1 MKTVTLSVYENG
13 TQVTDN
19 VYKLDSTVKLN
30 LTYEL
35 PDAKYDKGA
44 TYTYTLPS
52 QLKINQTYSGTLVN
66 SEFADGIGT
75 YTVGAD
81 NKVVFVFNE
90 NIEGLLDIKGTFWVE
105 STLSSTT
112 VTGSTTQVLYFPI
125 AGNANNSIT
134 LQVQPSNGKA
144 ITKTGTPMPQKYNA
158 SSIDWTVDVNTLLNK
173 LDNAVITDPMQT
185 GLELDPASIA
195 VYALTVDVKGNL
207 TLGGQVSPALYDTT
221 ASDLTKLD
229 LKFKNSINEA
239 YRVKFTTKNISTGEQ
254 TKFNNTATLTANG
267 SPESA
272 SAEVNINLG
281 KTLEKFTSGYNSSDE
296 TITWEIRFNYNEKPI
311 TSNNAVL
318 TDYFN
323 ITQDYVAGSMIIYKV
338 KLDQNGSG
346 TDDGTLIADTDY
358 TLTQLPDVSG
368 TAGFK
373 LQFNHDI
380 QSAYRIVYK
389 TKVAE
394 RVYTG
399 ESIVNKATYNGQTV
413 QASTSTTQRILNK
426 QAVNN
431 GTDVDYLNKTVK
443 WTIKVNEDS
452 RTMTNLVL
460 TDKFT
465 NAGLQLIGKPAIS
478 PALVEGTDY
487 EITNLGSGE
496 FKVNEGFVIK
506 FLKPITKAYTITYST
521 KFDYYSLITA
531 SKYFINTA
539 SILWDEKTSSS
550 AQTSSSTFT
559 PDAKVIK
566 NGFKTGKYDIA
577 SKKIT
582 WTVGA
587 NYNKRVLAAGA
598 ELVDTL
604 PAGQQVVA
612 GTVIVNKLNYG
623 ADGAHYSVNPPLV
636 EGTDYTVTVTDKLL
650 KVKFKDSVDYAFYV
664 VFKTEFIDGD
674 INLSSVTNNAILNN
688 SEDKPVSE
696 VLSGSASVTN
706 GGQYVTKT
714 GSRDSSDQT
723 IINWTVTINA
733 NQSNVSNVQIVDT
746 PSSNQVLLPES
757 FQLVETTVNPANG
770 TVNVTANK
778 LERDKDY
785 TLDFITDS
793 TGKDTF
799 KLAFTDTIDKPY
811 ILTYKSVITAVGTVP
826 ITNAVSFSGV
836 GSQLV
841 SKPFSF
847 TQSFTIVDTGGTG
860 SGVKGSLKVL
870 KTNADQTK
878 NLQGAEFS
886 LGRIVG
892 TELKDTV
899 KATSDS
905 AGNLEFTNLR
915 AGKYVLKETKAPTG
929 YALDTTARTVTINSS
944 TPVLLTVTNDF
955 NGSLKL
961 TKVAQD
967 DSSRKLAGAEFELYD
982 ATNTLVGTGTADANG
997 VVLFTK
1003 LMGGSYTYKET
1014 KAPAGYKLNGN
1025 SVSVTIDP
1033 AQQKAVTVT
1042 NEALQGSLKLI
1053 KVDKDDAAKKL
1064 AGAKFELY
1072 NSSNTLVAT
1081 STTNASGEIVFSN
1094 LKFGTYSYQETAAP
1108 AGYELDSTKQT
1119 ITIDSDVQKVLEPIK
1134 NTATLGSLKLVKV
1147 DAADSTKK
1155 LAGAKFEL
1163 YNSSNAMV
1171 AAATTN
1177 ASGEIIFDNLKVGA
1191 YTLEETKAPAGYDLD
1206 STVRNITISSKVQ
1219 QVLAPITNKE
1229 TLGSLKLVKVDAADG
1244 TKKLAGAKFE
1254 LYDSSD
1260 AVVAAA
1266 TTNANGEIVF
1276 NNLKLGDYTL
1286 KETEAPT
1293 GYELDGTVRNI
1304 KIDSM
1309 VQQVLQSIPNK
1320 ATTGSL
1326 KLIKVDAADGTKKLA
1341 GAKFELYNSSNT
1353 VVAAGTT
1360 NANGE
1365 IVFDDLK
1372 LGTYTLE
1379 EVKAPAG
1386 YDLDG
1391 AVRNITINS
1400 KVQQVLDPIKNKE
1413 TLGSLKLVKVDYNNA
1428 NKKLAGA
1435 EFKLYN
1441 SGNVLAATGVTDTNG
1456 EIVFDDLKLGDYT
1469 LEETKAPTGY
1479 DLDGAVRNVK
1489 IISDIQKVL
1498 NPIPNKETIGSIKFV
1513 KVDATDG
1520 TKKLEGAVFKL
1531 TNSSKV
1537 VVGTKTTNANGEIVF
1552 DNLKV
1557 GVYTLEETAAPAGYD
1572 LDGTPQ
1578 NITINSNVQKVLDP
1592 IKNQETL
1599 GSLKLVKVDAADTAK
1614 KLAGAEF
1621 KLTNSS
1627 SGAIVTG
1634 TTNVNGELVFNDL
1647 KLGKYTL
1654 EETKAPAGYD
1664 LDESVRNITI
1674 SEKAQQVL
1682 APIKNVETLGSLKL
1696 VKVDAADTT
1705 KKLAGAEFKL
1715 TNSSNVEIT
1724 KTTNASGEIV
1734 FDDLKLGSYTL
1745 EETKAPA
1752 GYELDST
1759 PKDVTITVKA
1769 QQVLPLIKNV
1779 ETLGSLKLVKV
1790 DAADATKKLKGAEF
1804 KLTNSSTNVVVTK
1817 TTNVNGEIVFEDL
1830 KLGTYTLEETKA
1842 PTGYDLD
1849 STERTITINSKAQQ
1863 ILAPITNKETLGSI
1877 KLVKIAEGNAAR
1889 KLAGAEFKLYDSSKN
1904 VVATAI
1910 TNVNGEIEFKDLKLG
1925 VYTLQETVAP
1935 TGYYLD
1941 STERSITID
1950 SGVQKV
1956 LEPITNKDIPAP
1968 TGAPGTNPVVTP
1980 TPTPVSTVTPG
1991 VTSTPGPSA
2000 TGVPG
2005 VTFTPGPTPIATLS
2019 PTTPAVSSAPTPQ
2032 ATSATT
2038 VEDIPIDGEIPLGG
2052 IPSIS
2057 VEPSHGTVVVTP
2069 DGKWTYTPDPGYTG
2083 KDKFTITVTDEDGN
2097 DQDIIIEV
2105 GVDEVPTGTVT
2116 DTNSDDDGLPGD
2128 LPKTGEESPL
2138 PLYLMGGGLVVL
2150 GILLARRFKGGK
2162 KPE

>member
-1 MKTVTLSVYENG
+1 MKEGEVLRLMKKKKWALGLGIILFITSFANAMGFFTNVNADAVNTEITEDIVKTVTLSVYENG
-13 TQVTDN
+13 MQVTDS
-19 VYKLDSTVKLN
+19 VYKLDSMVRLN

-66 SEFADGIGT
+66 SEFANGIGT

-105 STLSSTT
+105 STLSLTT
-112 VTGSTTQVLYFPI
+112 VTGSTTQVLHFPI
-125 AGNANNSIT
+125 AGNADNSIT

-207 TLGGQVSPALYDTT
+207 TLGGQVSSALYDTT

-229 LKFKNSINEA
+229 LKFNNSINEA
-239 YRVKFTTKNISTGEQ
+239 YRIKFTTKNISTTEQ

-267 SPESA
+267 SPQTA

-296 TITWEIRFNYNEKPI
+296 TITWEIRFNYNEKSI

-323 ITQDYVAGSMIIYKV
+323 ITQDYVDGSMIIYKV

-358 TLTQLPDVSG
+358 TLTQLPDVSD

-394 RVYTG
+394 RVYSG

-413 QASTSTTQRILNK
+413 QTSTSTTQRILNK

-465 NAGLQLIGKPAIS
+465 NAGLQLIGKPDIS

-496 FKVNEGFVIK
+496 FKVNEGFEIK

-539 SILWDEKTSSS
+539 SIVWNEKTSSS

-559 PDAKVIK
+559 PDGKVIK

-612 GTVIVNKLNYG
+612 GTVIVNKMNYG
-623 ADGAHYSVNPPLV
+623 ADGAHYSVNPALV

-650 KVKFKDSVDYAFYV
+650 KVKFKDSLDYAFYV
-664 VFKTEFIDGD
+664 VFKTEFKDGD

-688 SEDKPVSE
+688 SGDKPVSE

-733 NQSNVSNVQIVDT
+733 NQSNVSNVQVVDT

-799 KLAFTDTIDKPY
+799 KLAFTNTINKPY

-826 ITNAVSFSGV
+826 VTNAVSFSGL

-841 SKPFSF
+841 NKPSSF

-929 YALDTTARTVTINSS
+929 YALDTTTARTVTINSS
-944 TPVLLTVTNDF
+944 TPVLLTVTNDY

-967 DSSRKLAGAEFELYD
+967 DSSKKLAGAEFELYD
-982 ATNTLVGTGTADANG
+982 AANKLVETGTADANG
-997 VVLFTK
+997 VVIFTK

-1025 SVSVTIDP
+1025 SVPVTIDP
-1033 AQQKAVTVT
+1033 AQQNAVTVT

-1053 KVDKDDAAKKL
+1053 KVDKDDETKKL

-1108 AGYELDSTKQT
+1108 AGYELDSTKQSV
-1119 ITIDSDVQKVLEPIK
+1119 TIDSDVQKVLEPIK

-1260 AVVAAA
+1260 AMVATA
-1266 TTNANGEIVF
+1266 TTSANGEIVF

-1293 GYELDGTVRNI
+1293 GYELDGTVRNV
-1304 KIDSM
+1304 KIDSK
-1309 VQQVLQSIPNK
+1309 VQQILPSIPNK

-1372 LGTYTLE
+1372 LATYTLE
-1379 EVKAPAG
+1379 EVKAPDG

-1391 AVRNITINS
+1391 TVRTI
-1400 KVQQVLDPIKNKE
+1400 KIDLKDQLVLDPIKNTK
-1413 TLGSLKLVKVDYNNA
+1413 TLGSLKISKVDYNNV

-1435 EFKLYN
+1435 EFRLTN
-1441 SGNVLAATGVTDTNG
+1441 TSTNVAVTRVTNNDG
-1456 EIVFDDLKLGDYT
+1456 EIEFTDLNLGDYT
-1469 LEETKAPTGY
+1469 LVETKAPYGY
-1479 DLDGAVRNVK
+1479 DLDARVRNVK
-1489 IISDIQKVL
+1489 ITSKDQLVL
-1498 NPIPNKETIGSIKFV
+1498 TPIANIETIGSIKFV

-1537 VVGTKTTNANGEIVF
+1537 VVGTKTTNASGEIVF

-1557 GVYTLEETAAPAGYD
+1557 GVYTLEETTAPAGYD

-1578 NITINSNVQKVLDP
+1578 NITIDSNVQKVLDP

-1599 GSLKLVKVDAADTAK
+1599 GSLKLVKVDGADDTK

-1627 SGAIVTG
+1627 KIVVATK
-1634 TTNVNGELVFNDL
+1634 TTNANGEIVFDDL
-1647 KLGKYTL
+1647 KLGTYTL

-1664 LDESVRNITI
+1664 LDGTVRNITI
-1674 SEKAQQVL
+1674 SGKAQQVL

-1696 VKVDAADTT
+1696 IKVDAADAT

-1715 TNSSNVEIT
+1715 TNSSKTVVAT
-1724 KTTNASGEIV
+1724 KTTNANGEIV
-1734 FDDLKLGSYTL
+1734 FDDLKLGTYTL

-1769 QQVLPLIKNV
+1769 QQVLAPITNQ

-1790 DAADATKKLKGAEF
+1790 DG
-1804 KLTNSSTNVVVTK
+1804 
-1817 TTNVNGEIVFEDL
+1817 
-1830 KLGTYTLEETKA
+1830 
-1842 PTGYDLD
+1842 
-1849 STERTITINSKAQQ
+1849 
-1863 ILAPITNKETLGSI
+1863 
-1877 KLVKIAEGNAAR
+1877 
-1889 KLAGAEFKLYDSSKN
+1889 
-1904 VVATAI
+1904 
-1910 TNVNGEIEFKDLKLG
+1910 
-1925 VYTLQETVAP
+1925 
-1935 TGYYLD
+1935 
-1941 STERSITID
+1941 
-1950 SGVQKV
+1950 
-1956 LEPITNKDIPAP
+1956 
-1968 TGAPGTNPVVTP
+1968 
-1980 TPTPVSTVTPG
+1980 
-1991 VTSTPGPSA
+1991 
-2000 TGVPG
+2000 
-2005 VTFTPGPTPIATLS
+2005 
-2019 PTTPAVSSAPTPQ
+2019 
-2032 ATSATT
+2032 
-2038 VEDIPIDGEIPLGG
+2038 
-2052 IPSIS
+2052 
-2057 VEPSHGTVVVTP
+2057 
-2069 DGKWTYTPDPGYTG
+2069 
-2083 KDKFTITVTDEDGN
+2083 
-2097 DQDIIIEV
+2097 
-2105 GVDEVPTGTVT
+2105 
-2116 DTNSDDDGLPGD
+2116 
-2128 LPKTGEESPL
+2128 
-2138 PLYLMGGGLVVL
+2138 
-2150 GILLARRFKGGK
+2150 
-2162 KPE
+2162 

>member
-1 MKTVTLSVYENG
+1 MRLLKKKKWALGLGIILFVTTFAQAMGFFTNVNADAVNTEITEDIVKTVTLSVYENG
-13 TQVTDN
+13 MQVTDS
-19 VYKLDSTVKLN
+19 VYKLDSMVKLN

-66 SEFADGIGT
+66 SEFANGIGT

-112 VTGSTTQVLYFPI
+112 VTGSTTQVLHFPI

-207 TLGGQVSPALYDTT
+207 TLGGQVSSALYDTT

-239 YRVKFTTKNISTGEQ
+239 YRIKFTTKNISTTEQ

-267 SPESA
+267 SPQSA

-296 TITWEIRFNYNEKPI
+296 TITWEIRFNYNEKSI

-323 ITQDYVAGSMIIYKV
+323 ISQDYVADSMIIYKV

-346 TDDGTLIADTDY
+346 TDDGTLLADTDY
-358 TLTQLPDVSG
+358 TLTKLPDVSG

-465 NAGLQLIGKPAIS
+465 NAGLQLIGKPDIS

-496 FKVNEGFVIK
+496 FKVNEGFEIK

-539 SILWDEKTSSS
+539 SIVWNEKTSSS

-559 PDAKVIK
+559 PDGKVIK

-623 ADGAHYSVNPPLV
+623 ADGAHYSVNPALV

-664 VFKTEFIDGD
+664 VFKTEFKDGD
-674 INLSSVTNNAILNN
+674 INLSSVANNAIFNN
-688 SEDKPVSE
+688 SDDKPVSE

-733 NQSNVSNVQIVDT
+733 NQSNVSNVQVVDT

-770 TVNVTANK
+770 TVNVTATK

-799 KLAFTDTIDKPY
+799 KLAFTNTINKPY
-811 ILTYKSVITAVGTVP
+811 ILTYKSVIAAVGTVP
-826 ITNAVSFSGV
+826 VTNAVSFSGL

-841 SKPFSF
+841 SKPSSF
-847 TQSFTIVDTGGTG
+847 TQNFTIVDTGGTG

-886 LGRIVG
+886 LDRIVG

-899 KATSDS
+899 KAASDS

-915 AGKYVLKETKAPTG
+915 AGKYVLKETNAPSG
-929 YALDTTARTVTINSS
+929 YALDTTVRTVTINSS
-944 TPVLLTVTNDF
+944 TPVLLTVTNDY

-982 ATNTLVGTGTADANG
+982 TTNKLVETGTTDSNG

-1025 SVSVTIDP
+1025 SVPVTIDP

-1053 KVDKDDAAKKL
+1053 KVDKDDATKKL

-1094 LKFGTYSYQETAAP
+1094 LKFGTYFYQETAAP
-1108 AGYELDSTKQT
+1108 AGYELDSTKQS

-1134 NTATLGSLKLVKV
+1134 NTAILGSLKLVKV

-1163 YNSSNAMV
+1163 YNSSDAMV

-1177 ASGEIIFDNLKVGA
+1177 ASGEIIFDNLKIGA

-1206 STVRNITISSKVQ
+1206 STVRNLTINSKVQ

-1244 TKKLAGAKFE
+1244 TKQLAGAKFE
-1254 LYDSSD
+1254 LYNSSD
-1260 AVVAAA
+1260 AMVATA
-1266 TTNANGEIVF
+1266 TTSANGEIVF
-1276 NNLKLGDYTL
+1276 NNLRLGDYTL

-1293 GYELDGTVRNI
+1293 GYELDETVRNVQ
-1304 KIDSM
+1304 IDSK
-1309 VQQVLQSIPNK
+1309 VQQVLPSIPNK

-1379 EVKAPAG
+1379 EVKAPTG

-1391 AVRNITINS
+1391 TVRSIKIDS
-1400 KVQQVLDPIKNKE
+1400 KDQLVLDPIKNTK
-1413 TLGSLKLVKVDYNNA
+1413 TLGSLKVSKVDYYNV

-1435 EFKLYN
+1435 EFRLTN
-1441 SGNVLAATGVTDTNG
+1441 TSTNVAVTGVTNADG
-1456 EIVFDDLKLGDYT
+1456 EIEFTDLNLGDYT
-1469 LEETKAPTGY
+1469 LVETKAPYGY
-1479 DLDGAVRNVK
+1479 DLDARVRNVK
-1489 IISDIQKVL
+1489 ITSKDQLVL
-1498 NPIPNKETIGSIKFV
+1498 SPIANIETIGSIKFV

-1520 TKKLEGAVFKL
+1520 NKKLEGAVFKL

-1572 LDGTPQ
+1572 LEGTPQ
-1578 NITINSNVQKVLDP
+1578 NITIDSNVQKVLDP

-1599 GSLKLVKVDAADTAK
+1599 GSLKLIKVDAADAAK
-1614 KLAGAEF
+1614 KLTGAEF

-1627 SGAIVTG
+1627 SGAVVTG
-1634 TTNVNGELVFNDL
+1634 TTNVSGELVFNDL

-1664 LDESVRNITI
+1664 LDGTVRNITI
-1674 SEKAQQVL
+1674 SGKAQQVL
-1682 APIKNVETLGSLKL
+1682 APIQNVETLGSLKL
-1696 VKVDAADTT
+1696 IKVDVADAA

-1715 TNSSNVEIT
+1715 TNSSKVVVAT
-1724 KTTNASGEIV
+1724 KTTNANGEIV
-1734 FDDLKLGSYTL
+1734 FD
-1745 EETKAPA
+1745 E
-1752 GYELDST
+1752 
-1759 PKDVTITVKA
+1759 
-1769 QQVLPLIKNV
+1769 
-1779 ETLGSLKLVKV
+1779 
-1790 DAADATKKLKGAEF
+1790 
-1804 KLTNSSTNVVVTK
+1804 
-1817 TTNVNGEIVFEDL
+1817 L

-1842 PTGYDLD
+1842 PTGYEID
-1849 STERTITINSKAQQ
+1849 STERTITINSKVQQ
-1863 ILAPITNKETLGSI
+1863 VLAPITNQETLGSI

-1889 KLAGAEFKLYDSSKN
+1889 KLAGAEFKLYDSSKS
-1904 VVATAI
+1904 VVATGI
-1910 TNVNGEIEFKDLKLG
+1910 TDMNGEIEFKDLKLG

-1935 TGYYLD
+1935 IGYYLD
-1941 STERSITID
+1941 SSERSIIID
-1950 SGVQKV
+1950 SKVQQV
-1956 LEPITNKDIPAP
+1956 LAPITNKDIPAP
-1968 TGAPGTNPVVTP
+1968 TGAPGTYPVVTP

-2005 VTFTPGPTPIATLS
+2005 VAVTPGPTPIATLS
-2019 PTTPAVSSAPTPQ
+2019 PTAPAVSSTPTPQ

-2038 VEDIPIDGEIPLGG
+2038 VQDIPIEGEIPLGG
-2052 IPSIS
+2052 IPSLS
-2057 VEPSHGTVVVTP
+2057 VEPTHGTVVVTP

-2083 KDKFTITVTDEDGN
+2083 KDKFTITVTDEDSN

-2116 DTNSDDDGLPGD
+2116 DTTSSEDGLPGD

-2138 PLYLMGGGLVVL
+2138 PLYLMGGGLIVL
-2150 GILLARRFKGGK
+2150 GIILARRFKTRN

>member
-1 MKTVTLSVYENG
+1 MKKKKWALGLGIILFITSFANAMGFFTNVNADAMNTEITEDIVKTVTLSVYENG
-13 TQVTDN
+13 TQVTDS
-19 VYKLDSTVKLN
+19 VYKLDSMVKLN

-35 PDAKYDKGA
+35 PDAKYDEGA

-66 SEFADGIGT
+66 SEFANGIGT

-112 VTGSTTQVLYFPI
+112 VTGSTTQVLHFPI

-207 TLGGQVSPALYDTT
+207 TLGGQVSSALYDTT

-229 LKFKNSINEA
+229 LRFNNSINEA
-239 YRVKFTTKNISTGEQ
+239 YRIKFTTKNISTTEQ

-267 SPESA
+267 SPQTA

-281 KTLEKFTSGYNSSDE
+281 KTLEKSSLGYNSTSE
-296 TITWEIRFNYNEKPI
+296 EITWQIKYNYNEKVI
-311 TSNNAVL
+311 TADKAVL
-318 TDYFN
+318 TDTFD
-323 ITQDYVAGSMIIYKV
+323 ITQDYVAGSMEIYKV
-338 KLDQNGSG
+338 KLDQNGNG
-346 TDDGTLIADTDY
+346 TDDGAKLILGTDY
-358 TLTQLPDVSG
+358 TVTQLADTTSK
-368 TAGFK
+368 AGFELK
-373 LQFNHDI
+373 FINDI

-389 TKVAE
+389 TKVAD
-394 RVYTG
+394 RVYTTG
-399 ESIVNKATYNGQTV
+399 NVTNTVTYNGVPVT
-413 QASTSTTQRILNK
+413 ATTSLTQRVLTK
-426 QAVNN
+426 QSPSNI
-431 GTDVDYLNKTVK
+431 DYWNKTVK
-443 WTIKVNEDS
+443 WTIKINEDKK
-452 RTMTNLVL
+452 TMTNLVL
-460 TDKFT
+460 TDKFG
-465 NAGLQLIGKPAIS
+465 NAGLQLIGKPVIS

-487 EITNLGSGE
+487 EITNLGNSD
-496 FKVNEGFVIK
+496 FKTNDGFEIK
-506 FLKPITKAYTITYST
+506 FLKPITQAYTITYST
-521 KFDYYSLITA
+521 NFDYYKLKTNA
-531 SKYFINTA
+531 TTFTNTA
-539 SILWDEKTSSS
+539 SVVWQEKAVGTP
-550 AQTSSSTFT
+550 AQTSSATFD
-559 PDAKVIK
+559 PNVKVK
-566 NGFKTGKYDIA
+566 NNGFKEGSYDTA
-577 SKKIT
+577 SKRTT
-582 WTVGA
+582 WKVGA
-587 NYNKRVLAAGA
+587 NYNKRELAAGA
-598 ELVDTL
+598 ELVDTF
-604 PAGQQVVA
+604 PASQQMA
-612 GTVIVNKLNYG
+612 GGDTGTVEVYELNYNASG
-623 ADGAHYSVNPPLV
+623 NPEQGDPVSPADYDASVTADGLQ
-636 EGTDYTVTVTDKLL
+636 L
-650 KVKFKDSVDYAFYV
+650 KVKFKKAINYAFYV
-664 VFKTEFIDGD
+664 VFKTEFIAGD
-674 INLSSVTNNAILNN
+674 
-688 SEDKPVSE
+688 VSE
-696 VLSGSASVTN
+696 GTLTNKATLYNAQGTAVSGVLQNSPLTIPN

-714 GSRDSSDQT
+714 GVVDSSDQT
-723 IINWTVTINA
+723 LINWTMTINA
-733 NQSNVSNVQIVDT
+733 NQSAVSNAEIVDT
-746 PSSNQVLLPES
+746 PSTNQVLLPAS
-757 FQLVETTVNPANG
+757 FQVFNTTVNAAG
-770 TVNVTANK
+770 TVAETGTK
-778 LERDKDY
+778 LVQGTDY
-785 TLDFITDS
+785 TLQFTTNPSGVDI
-793 TGKDTF
+793 F
-799 KLAFTDTIDKPY
+799 KLAFTNPITKPY
-811 ILTYKSVITAVGTVP
+811 ILKYQSVITAVGTVAV
-826 ITNAVSFSGV
+826 TNNVAFSGM
-836 GSQLV
+836 GAKQV
-841 SKPFSF
+841 SKPFPF

-944 TPVLLTVTNDF
+944 TPVLLTVTNDY

-967 DSSRKLAGAEFELYD
+967 DSSKKLAGAEFELYD
-982 ATNTLVGTGTADANG
+982 AANKLVGTGTTDANG
-997 VVLFTK
+997 VVIFTK

-1025 SVSVTIDP
+1025 SVPVTIDP
-1033 AQQKAVTVT
+1033 AQQNAVTVT

-1053 KVDKDDAAKKL
+1053 KVDKDDATKKL

-1108 AGYELDSTKQT
+1108 AGYELDSTKQSV
-1119 ITIDSDVQKVLEPIK
+1119 TIDSDVQKVLEPIK

-1254 LYDSSD
+1254 LYNSSD
-1260 AVVAAA
+1260 AMVATA

-1276 NNLKLGDYTL
+1276 NDLKLGDYTL
-1286 KETEAPT
+1286 KETGAPT
-1293 GYELDGTVRNI
+1293 GYELDETVRNV
-1304 KIDSM
+1304 KIDSK
-1309 VQQVLQSIPNK
+1309 VQQILPSIPNK

-1326 KLIKVDAADGTKKLA
+1326 KLIKVDAADGTKKLS
-1341 GAKFELYNSSNT
+1341 GAKFELYNSSNA

-1391 AVRNITINS
+1391 AVRTIKIDS
-1400 KVQQVLDPIKNKE
+1400 KDQLVLDPIKNTK
-1413 TLGSLKLVKVDYNNA
+1413 TLGSLKISKVDYNNV
-1428 NKKLAGA
+1428 NKRLAGA
-1435 EFKLYN
+1435 EFRLT
-1441 SGNVLAATGVTDTNG
+1441 STSTNVAVTRVTNNDG
-1456 EIVFDDLKLGDYT
+1456 EIEFTDLNLGDYT
-1469 LEETKAPTGY
+1469 LVETKAPYGY
-1479 DLDGAVRNVK
+1479 DLDARVRNVK
-1489 IISDIQKVL
+1489 ITSKDQLVL
-1498 NPIPNKETIGSIKFV
+1498 TPITNIETIGSIKFV
-1513 KVDATDG
+1513 KVDATD
-1520 TKKLEGAVFKL
+1520 A
-1531 TNSSKV
+1531 
-1537 VVGTKTTNANGEIVF
+1537 
-1552 DNLKV
+1552 
-1557 GVYTLEETAAPAGYD
+1557 
-1572 LDGTPQ
+1572 
-1578 NITINSNVQKVLDP
+1578 
-1592 IKNQETL
+1592 
-1599 GSLKLVKVDAADTAK
+1599 
-1614 KLAGAEF
+1614 
-1621 KLTNSS
+1621 
-1627 SGAIVTG
+1627 
-1634 TTNVNGELVFNDL
+1634 
-1647 KLGKYTL
+1647 
-1654 EETKAPAGYD
+1654 
-1664 LDESVRNITI
+1664 
-1674 SEKAQQVL
+1674 
-1682 APIKNVETLGSLKL
+1682 
-1696 VKVDAADTT
+1696 T

-1715 TNSSNVEIT
+1715 TNSSKIVVAT
-1724 KTTNASGEIV
+1724 KTTNANGEIV
-1734 FDDLKLGSYTL
+1734 FDDLKLGTYTL

-1769 QQVLPLIKNV
+1769 QQVLAPIKNV
-1779 ETLGSLKLVKV
+1779 ETLGSLKLIKV
-1790 DAADATKKLKGAEF
+1790 DAADATKKLAGAEF
-1804 KLTNSSTNVVVTK
+1804 KLTNSSKIVVATK
-1817 TTNVNGEIVFEDL
+1817 TTNANGEIVFDDL

-1842 PTGYDLD
+1842 PAGYDLD
-1849 STERTITINSKAQQ
+1849 GTVHNITISGKAQQVLAPIKNVETLGSLKLIKVDAADATKKLAGAEFKLTNSSKIVVATKTTNANGEIVFDDLKLGTYTLEETKAPAGYDLDPTERTITINSKVQQ
-1863 ILAPITNKETLGSI
+1863 VLAPITNQETLGSI

-1889 KLAGAEFKLYDSSKN
+1889 KLAGAEFKLYDSSKS
-1904 VVATAI
+1904 VVATGI

-1941 STERSITID
+1941 STERSIIID
-1950 SGVQKV
+1950 SKVQKV
-1956 LEPITNKDIPAP
+1956 LAPITNKDIPAP

-2019 PTTPAVSSAPTPQ
+2019 PTAPAVSSAPTPQ

-2057 VEPSHGTVVVTP
+2057 VEPSHGTVVITP

-2116 DTNSDDDGLPGD
+2116 DTTSGEDGLPGD

-2138 PLYLMGGGLVVL
+2138 PLYLMGGGLIVL
-2150 GILLARRFKGGK
+2150 GIILARRFKTRN